1 MFKKNLAKAEK
12 KKQEENVEFL
22 RDIPYLSTFPF
33 KFAVKLQMSLEKVNF
48 PKIGMTA
55 FKEGQPSDYICFVA
69 EGEFEVIKEDLSK
82 MDHRLFGF
90 VEQDRN
96 DQPEELAKNIIKI
109 RNSSTVFRK
118 SRLMLNA
125 KKDTSLFPLLS
136 STVEPAKGIR
146 NLSQA
151 QYDHD
156 DRVD

>member
-1 MFKKNLAKAEK
+1 
-12 KKQEENVEFL
+12 
-22 RDIPYLSTFPF
+22 
-33 KFAVKLQMSLEKVNF
+33 
-48 PKIGMTA
+48 
-55 FKEGQPSDYICFVA
+55 
-69 EGEFEVIKEDLSK
+69 

-136 STVEPAKGIR
+136 STVEPAKGLR

-156 DRVD
+156 DRAD